1 MTTHAWHDGNMERLG
16 ALVRLAPDAARADRV
31 RARCRAQLVR
41 QQRRT
46 ARKAAMHAVTW
57 RAAGPLL
64 VGGFCVL
71 YAVVLVATTLRLQG
85 II

>member
-1 MTTHAWHDGNMERLG
+1 MTTHEWPDGNVERLG
-16 ALVRLAPDAARADRV
+16 HLVRLVPDAARAERV

-46 ARKAAMHAVTW
+46 ARKAAIHAVTW

-64 VGGFCVL
+64 VGGFCVV
-71 YAVVLVATTLRLQG
+71 YAVMLVATTLRLQG
-85 II
+85 IF

>member
-1 MTTHAWHDGNMERLG
+1 MTTHDWHDGNVERLRD
-16 ALVRLAPDAARADRV
+16 LVSLAPDAARAERV

-46 ARKAAMHAVTW
+46 ARKAAMHALTW